1 MNAAPS
7 NASRTAALPTS
18 ADWSPARS
26 GTQRVLAGFLQVLD
40 IEAEQAERHPDAMTQ
55 LRRGELQAIVVHG
68 VYAEPD
74 MAAAV
79 ERLHRHDPPFLQTW
93 FPEVFRAWFY
103 GRNINLADADLA
115 GYFDEAAT
123 FNAQLATLLA
133 QGPDLASRVST
144 LLSTLDGGR
153 PHTAAPGPLLDQRYM
168 FTTLRAHV
176 EQGYIPAHFDN
187 EMWLRPSY
195 RHLASLVDEHITS
208 FVLTLSPGDSGGELE
223 VFDLCCPIRHAQLL
237 SDDRVP
243 RPALDGLA
251 SVRFR
256 LPPGAMIV
264 LDSGR
269 YLHRVT
275 RVVGQRTR
283 WTACSFMARS
293 RGGDVV
299 HCWG

>member
-1 MNAAPS
+1 MPV
-7 NASRTAALPTS
+7 S
-18 ADWSPARS
+18 ADWSPSRS
-26 GTQRVLAGFLQVLD
+26 GTQRVLAGFLEVLD
-40 IEAEQAERHPDAMTQ
+40 LEAEQAAHYSDAMGQ
-55 LRRGELQAIVVHG
+55 LRRGELQAIVLHG
-68 VYAEPD
+68 VYSEAQ
-74 MAAAV
+74 MAVAV
-79 ERLHRHDPPFLQTW
+79 ERLQRHDPPFLQTR

-115 GYFDEAAT
+115 GYFEEAAT
-123 FNAQLATLLA
+123 FNAQLTSLLV
-133 QGPDLASRVST
+133 QGPDLASRVSSV
-144 LLSTLDGGR
+144 LSALDGGR
-153 PHTAAPGPLLDQRYM
+153 PHTAAPGPLPGQRYM
-168 FTTLRAHV
+168 FTTLRAHI

-187 EMWLRPSY
+187 EMRLRPAY
-195 RHLASLVDEHITS
+195 RHLASLVDEQITS
-208 FVLTLSPGDSGGELE
+208 FVLTLSPGDSGGALE
-223 VFDLCCPIRHAQLL
+223 VFDLCCPTQHAQLL

-293 RGGDVV
+293 RGGDTV